1 MAATSDGKERP
12 NEAEKIAADYLR
24 SVVERVERLEE
35 EKVSITGD
43 IKDVLGE
50 AKGKGYDEKI
60 IREVIKLRKQDTDER
75 QNRMAILDTYLEAL
89 GMGGV
94 FG

>member
-24 SVVERVERLEE
+24 NVVERVERLEE
-35 EKVSITGD
+35 EKASITGD

>member
-35 EKVSITGD
+35 EKTSISGD
-43 IKDVLGE
+43 IKSVLGE
-50 AKGKGYDEKI
+50 AKGKGYDEKA
-60 IREVIKLRKQDTDER
+60 IREIIKIRKQDSEVR
-75 QNRMAILDTYLEAL
+75 QNHMAILDAYLEAL